1 MSTSNDDF
9 VLIVGGLFV
18 VALLSAILTR
28 RVGLPVPT
36 DLHIAETATERVT
49 SGLGSLNSERAARNL
64 PPLRLSI

>member
-1 MSTSNDDF
+1 M
-9 VLIVGGLFV
+9 